1 MEINNKYE
9 FEITIG
15 GVTTQVFP
23 AIDDLVFEWSLED
36 GEEFYRQRVTTPLV
50 FVNNSKL
57 AIDDYDYFKAIED
70 STDRCDE
77 IVIEIYSNC
86 TTPRTL
92 IATGLV
98 ILTKADWD
106 EDRCT
111 VTIPFTVNDEYTCL
125 IANQDEV
132 VDFSGLTTYTV
143 SSFVGEIETAGSF
156 TNDNPTRLGETYIPP
171 GLTGSEWKLIR
182 YTAELIS
189 PTIWQE
195 TWEFVREKVIGGT
208 QPPGFGWVAEG
219 SDWVREVITDL
230 LSSQAF
236 PGTFGTDLDIRY
248 QVRGNEDFEADNGRL
263 LSDIIELVVAQ
274 CGTLTLVSNFFNIN
288 PDGTEPANTVYAAAN
303 TYLDTLAVWQ
313 KSDIKR
319 FGDLNNATK
328 LSISWADLY
337 ENLKNLFNVHIAIT
351 GTTLRLEHISYFAEV
366 QGLDLT
372 TQKASYLNGTRS
384 YSYDDGSLANVEKFA
399 FMDSVSDS
407 FNGFDITYSS
417 SCVDPEASAV
427 NYRATL
433 FTTDLDFCLDF
444 PEDVDDDGFFLANLA
459 LYDGNLYIQKY
470 TVPGFAS
477 LGPQFNGHLAF
488 PNLHEFYWKHG
499 RMFMTGNMNGSAT
512 TFESSK
518 RIKEQAP
525 ISFKFCCDELLAF
538 DVNELMNSQY
548 GWGRINTATYSTKT
562 EALTVNLLHT

>member
-50 FVNNSKL
+50 FVNNAKL

-77 IVIEIYSNC
+77 VVIEIYSNC

-132 VDFSGLTTYTV
+132 VDFSGTTKITV
-143 SSFVGEIETAGSF
+143 GSFIGEIETATFAESNVTKQG
-156 TNDNPTRLGETYIPP
+156 PLYIPP
-171 GLTGSEWKLIR
+171 SLTGSEWQLLTYSAQQIGP
-182 YTAELIS
+182 E
-189 PTIWQE
+189 WQE
-195 TWEFVREKVIGGT
+195 GWTFVREKVTGGA
-208 QPPGFGWVAEG
+208 QPPGDGWVSEG
-219 SDWVREVITDL
+219 SDWVREVELTFVSEEIETD
-230 LSSQAF
+230 
-236 PGTFGTDLDIRY
+236 THDLIY
-248 QVRGNEDFEADNGRL
+248 EVKGNQLFEADNGHL
-263 LSDIIELVVAQ
+263 LADVIERV
-274 CGTLTLVSNFFNIN
+274 LTNCPSLTVVSNFFNIN

-303 TYLDTLAVWQ
+303 TYLDTLAIWQ

-319 FGDLNNATK
+319 FGAFNNATK
-328 LSISWADLY
+328 LRISWSDLY
-337 ENLKNLFNVHIAIT
+337 ENLRNLFNVRIAII
-351 GTTLRLEHISYFAEV
+351 GNTLRLEHVSYFFEA

-372 TQKASYLNGTRS
+372 TAKPAYLNGTRS
-384 YSYDDGSLANVEKFA
+384 YSYDESAYTNVEKFE
-399 FMDSVSDS
+399 FMDFVSPQ
-407 FNGFDITYSS
+407 FNGYDILYNS
-417 SCVDPEASAV
+417 SCVDPEARAV
-427 NYRATL
+427 TYRATL
-433 FTTDLDFCLDF
+433 ITTDLDFCLDF
-444 PEDVDDDGFFLANLA
+444 QEDVDDDGFFLANVA
-459 LYDGNLYIQKY
+459 LYNAAYYIQKFTIPTF
-470 TVPGFAS
+470 TV

-488 PNLHEFYWKHG
+488 PNLHSFYWKHD
-499 RMFMTGNMNGSAT
+499 RVFLTGEMNETAT
-512 TFESSK
+512 TFETTIRS
-518 RIKEQAP
+518 KEQAP
-525 ISFKFCCDELLAF
+525 ISFKFCCDELLSF